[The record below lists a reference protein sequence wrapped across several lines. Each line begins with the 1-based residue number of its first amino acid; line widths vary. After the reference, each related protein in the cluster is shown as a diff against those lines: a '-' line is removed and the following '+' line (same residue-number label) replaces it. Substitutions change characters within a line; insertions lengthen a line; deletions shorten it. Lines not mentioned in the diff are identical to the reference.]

1 MTIAADECEW
11 RSASCSCRND
21 WRSLARGLTSAVVR
35 LASIARAEEECGVD
49 SSSQMRVREP
59 DSRAVR
65 ERAEI
70 SFGSRAETSDAS
82 WERAVERR
90 SSSSPAAARE
100 GARGCE
106 RRTRERGAFIIL
118 TVDGSQQRVR
128 EVLALRTRRR
138 RRLDVRDRLGRLRRR
153 APSAR
158 ALHGREEEERD
169 TEAEAVGQSSRPL
182 FPLSYQLLVDSLLRR
197 STFPYAALSQN
208 YAS

>member
-1 MTIAADECEW
+1 MEEVAFNTAFA
-11 RSASCSCRND
+11 
-21 WRSLARGLTSAVVR
+21 SLARGLTSAVVR
-35 LASIARAEEECGVD
+35 LASMASAEEECGVD
-49 SSSQMRVREP
+49 SSSQMRVSEP

-65 ERAEI
+65 DRAEI

-106 RRTRERGAFIIL
+106 RRTRERGVHLLFL